1 MDVGETPTLLEV
13 DWVFDT
19 RWAPDLDDKG
29 WGWENMR
36 TFWKR
41 APGSWVPAHFQTA
54 SDTKVLYELDLG
66 SERQRLLDRASN
78 CGSSSGLCPR
88 WFSIWPNF
96 FEMVSG
102 PGEKTKIRD
111 AIRKAAED

>member
-1 MDVGETPTLLEV
+1 
-13 DWVFDT
+13 
-19 RWAPDLDDKG
+19 
-29 WGWENMR
+29 MR

-78 CGSSSGLCPR
+78 CGSSSGPCPG
-88 WFSIWPNF
+88 WSSIWP
-96 FEMVSG
+96 VLLRD
-102 PGEKTKIRD
+102 GERPW
-111 AIRKAAED
+111 RKNKDPRCDPEGGRRLRH